1 MRENRCDRILEL
13 IDACLDAAERRTQR
27 AADTA
32 PDAPT
37 GTGPPEAA

>member
-13 IDACLDAAERRTQR
+13 IDACLDAAERRTR